1 MLIYLCDIFEE
12 SILKARTNKKLIY
25 KNINLDLINKL
36 TNNL

>member
-12 SILKARTNKKLIY
+12 SILKTRTNKKLIY